1 MVAALPRPV
10 QLRLEQAL
18 AQWRHWRL
26 PGPPRPPEVECA
38 LGNGLSNYNLLLRA
52 GEHRLVLRLDRLDPL
67 QHSLNRQA
75 EWRVLQQAHAAGLAP
90 APRWQHAELGALLC
104 DYLPPDTAPPAEETK
119 ALGALLRR
127 IHALPGI
134 HLRLDLGL
142 RLRRYERQTQAASP
156 GRWAALQGLQTS
168 LQRCLQAASAE
179 DGPPRLCHNDL
190 LRANRLHSGGQLY
203 ALDWEYAA
211 MGPVWFELAA
221 LLAGDDWPAAA
232 EEALLEAW
240 LQRPPS
246 GEEGRQLRRYQV
258 IYRYLEL
265 LWHCQPGAEMST
277 AAWEHRRQ
285 QLVTGLAGLSRG
297 SC

>member
-26 PGPPRPPEVECA
+26 PELASAPEVECM

-104 DYLPPDTAPPAEETK
+104 DYLPPDTAPPADETR
-119 ALGALLRR
+119 ALGALLRG
-127 IHALPGI
+127 IHDLPGI

-142 RLRRYERQTQAASP
+142 RLQRYERQAQVTNP
-156 GRWAALQGLQTS
+156 GRWAALQGLQNS
-168 LQRCLQAASAE
+168 LQRCLRAASAE
-179 DGPPRLCHNDL
+179 DGPLRLCHNDL
-190 LRANRLHSGGQLY
+190 LRANRLYSGGRIY

-221 LLAGDDWPAAA
+221 LLAGDDWSKGA
-232 EEALLEAW
+232 EEALLRAW
-240 LQRPPS
+240 LQRQPS
-246 GEEGRQLRRYQV
+246 DPERHQLTRYQLV
-258 IYRYLEL
+258 YRYLEL
-265 LWHCQPGAEMST
+265 LWHCQSGATMPVD
-277 AAWEHRRQ
+277 AWEPRRQ
-285 QLVTGLAGLSRG
+285 RLVAELARFSREN
-297 SC
+297 C

>member
-26 PGPPRPPEVECA
+26 PELASAPEVECM

-104 DYLPPDTAPPAEETK
+104 DYLPPDAAPPADETRS
-119 ALGALLRR
+119 LGTLLRG
-127 IHALPGI
+127 IHDLPGI

-142 RLRRYERQTQAASP
+142 RLQRYERQAQVTNP

-168 LQRCLQAASAE
+168 LQRCLRAASAE
-179 DGPPRLCHNDL
+179 DGPLRLCHNDL
-190 LRANRLHSGGQLY
+190 LRANRLYSGGRIY

-221 LLAGDDWPAAA
+221 LLAGDDWSKGA
-232 EEALLEAW
+232 EEALLRAW
-240 LQRPPS
+240 LQRQPS
-246 GEEGRQLRRYQV
+246 DPERHQLTRYQLV
-258 IYRYLEL
+258 YRYLEL
-265 LWHCQPGAEMST
+265 LWHCQSGATMPVD
-277 AAWEHRRQ
+277 AWEPRRQ
-285 QLVTGLAGLSRG
+285 RLVAELARFSREN
-297 SC
+297 C

>member
-26 PGPPRPPEVECA
+26 PELASAPEVECM

-75 EWRVLQQAHAAGLAP
+75 EWRVLQQAHAARLAP

-104 DYLPPDTAPPAEETK
+104 DYLPPDRPSPGDEIAPLAT
-119 ALGALLRR
+119 LLRN
-127 IHALPGI
+127 IHALPGV

-142 RLRRYERQTQAASP
+142 RLQRYERQTQVASP
-156 GRWAALQGLQTS
+156 DRWATLRGLQPD
-168 LQRCLQAASAE
+168 LQRCLHAAVSA

-190 LRANRLHSGGQLY
+190 LRPNRLFNAGRLY

-211 MGPVWFELAA
+211 MGSVWFELAA
-221 LLAGDDWPAAA
+221 LLAGDDWQADA
-232 EEALLEAW
+232 ESALLEAW
-240 LQRPPS
+240 LQRRPTAA
-246 GEEGRQLRRYQV
+246 EYRQLRRYQRV
-258 IYRYLEL
+258 YRYLEL
-265 LWHCQPGAEMST
+265 LWHCQPGADMPA
-277 AAWEHRRQ
+277 AAWEARRQ
-285 QLVTGLAGLSRG
+285 GLVTGLARFSREN
-297 SC
+297 C